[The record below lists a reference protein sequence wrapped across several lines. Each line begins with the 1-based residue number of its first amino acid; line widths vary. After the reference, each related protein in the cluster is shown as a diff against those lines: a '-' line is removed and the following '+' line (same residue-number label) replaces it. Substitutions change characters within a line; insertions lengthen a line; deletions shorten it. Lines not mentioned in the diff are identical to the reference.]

1 MTATPTPAAANLA
14 SPAPAVRIQAGPG
27 AAAPASACLNCGTLL
42 AGGWCHA
49 CGQRSDPHHRS
60 LLHLAAELL
69 ETLTHADS
77 RLWRTMRRLALD
89 PARLT
94 RDYLDG
100 RRASEIPPLRLFFVM
115 LFLLFG
121 IGSLT
126 AGGLDMERPGPAAA
140 QAFDAKIAQFSL
152 PGAPRTERWL
162 RTHVEQAAD
171 DPAAVLS
178 VMREWS
184 ERFTILMLPIAALLL
199 WLLHLPGRRFS
210 LYDHTITAMHSL
222 CFGCLALIAV
232 FIGRTVAGG
241 AAGWLLLLLPV
252 HLFAHLRGLH
262 RTSIFGTLLRMALL
276 GSVSLVAFLLLLLA
290 LAALGLELGARA

>member
-1 MTATPTPAAANLA
+1 MTATPTPA
-14 SPAPAVRIQAGPG
+14 PATL
-27 AAAPASACLNCGTLL
+27 AAPASATLTQTRQGPTAPASGCLNCGTLL
-42 AGGWCHA
+42 AGDWCHA

-60 LLHLAAELL
+60 LLHLATELL
-69 ETLTHADS
+69 EALTHADS

-100 RRASEIPPLRLFFVM
+100 RRASEIPPLRLFLVM

-126 AGGLDMERPGPAAA
+126 AGGLDMQRPGPATARA
-140 QAFDAKIAQFSL
+140 LDAKLDQFSL

-162 RTHVEQAAD
+162 RTHVEQAVD

-178 VMREWS
+178 VMREWA

-222 CFGCLALIAV
+222 CFGCLVLIAL
-232 FIGRTVAGG
+232 FIGRSLAGG
-241 AAGWLLLLLPV
+241 VAGWLLLLPPV

-262 RTSIFGTLLRMALL
+262 RTSIVGTLLRMALL
-276 GSVSLVAFLLLLLA
+276 GIVSLAAFLMLLLA